1 MELTIEPTIELNHR
15 RYPYREGATVSTL
28 MAENNFDYCY
38 LIVKVNREI
47 IEEEA
52 WPGTA
57 IAAGDKV
64 EIIHIFGGG

>member
-1 MELTIEPTIELNHR
+1 MKEPTIKLNHR
-15 RYPYREGATVSTL
+15 RHPWREGTTVSSL
-28 MAENNFDYCY
+28 MAEKNFDHSHI
-38 LIVKVNREI
+38 IVKINGAI

-64 EIIHIFGGG
+64 EMIHIFGGG